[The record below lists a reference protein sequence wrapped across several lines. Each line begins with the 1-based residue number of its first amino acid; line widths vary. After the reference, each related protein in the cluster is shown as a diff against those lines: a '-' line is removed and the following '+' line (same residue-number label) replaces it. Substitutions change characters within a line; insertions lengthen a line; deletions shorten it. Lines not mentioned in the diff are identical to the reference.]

1 MIDSSILLIGLFVGL
16 ANFLFRYL
24 PLRFGTARQSA
35 GRQGGKAN
43 IILDSIGIASICS
56 LLIVSGVP
64 DVMKDNQKL
73 FPTLMGFL
81 TICLVFYKTKK
92 IILST
97 LLGALLFG
105 LTFKIFMN

>member
-1 MIDSSILLIGLFVGL
+1 MIDSKILLIGLLVGL

-24 PLRFGTARQSA
+24 PLRFGTARQSV
-35 GRQGGKAN
+35 GKQGGKVS

-73 FPTLMGFL
+73 LPTLVGFL

-92 IILST
+92 IILAT